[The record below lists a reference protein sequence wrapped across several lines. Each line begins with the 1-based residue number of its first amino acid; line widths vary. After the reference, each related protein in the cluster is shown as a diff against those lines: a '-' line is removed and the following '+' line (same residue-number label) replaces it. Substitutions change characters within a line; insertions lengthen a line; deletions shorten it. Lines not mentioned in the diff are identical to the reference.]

1 LIRDHGLDSK
11 KAAGEVGEG
20 EGSAEEGSVVSHYAG
35 KM

>member
-1 LIRDHGLDSK
+1 LIRDHGLASK

-20 EGSAEEGSVVSHYAG
+20 EGSAEGSVVSHYAG

>member
-1 LIRDHGLDSK
+1 MVWPAK

-20 EGSAEEGSVVSHYAG
+20 EGSAEGSVVSHYAG